1 MANSSTSYRRWRRKT
16 QTNNCTGTN
25 ALVVVLDGPAGAGKS
40 SVAREVARRL
50 GLSFLDT
57 GAIYRS
63 ITLMMRR
70 DRIPAQDSPELRSR
84 LSAFKMSF
92 DGGRVLA
99 NGDDVTA
106 AIRTPEIDAAV
117 SDYSALPIVREQLL
131 GIQRAQ
137 AAGGLVAE
145 GRDMGT
151 VVFPDAD
158 VKIFLTASPE
168 ERAARRYRERVA
180 KDEPADY
187 DEILASIM
195 SRDKIDSTRETAP
208 LRAADDAVTV
218 DTTGMAFEDVVSAIM
233 DIAARL
239 S

>member
-1 MANSSTSYRRWRRKT
+1 
-16 QTNNCTGTN
+16 
-25 ALVVVLDGPAGAGKS
+25 
-40 SVAREVARRL
+40 
-50 GLSFLDT
+50 
-57 GAIYRS
+57 
-63 ITLMMRR
+63 
-70 DRIPAQDSPELRSR
+70 
-84 LSAFKMSF
+84 MSF

-180 KDEPADY
+180 KNEPADY